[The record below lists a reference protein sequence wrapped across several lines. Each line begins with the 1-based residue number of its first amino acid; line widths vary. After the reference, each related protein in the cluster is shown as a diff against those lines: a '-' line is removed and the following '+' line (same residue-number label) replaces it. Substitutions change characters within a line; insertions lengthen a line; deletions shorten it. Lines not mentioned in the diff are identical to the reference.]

1 MSKAYAIR
9 RMSGSVLAL
18 FVVAALV
25 AAMGRPVLAAE
36 QQQLTFVAA
45 AGTVDTVISEVILRK
60 AYRKLGIVI
69 AIKKYPGERALKLA
83 NAGRVAG
90 DVQRIDGLSA
100 KYPNLIQVRPA
111 INFIESSV
119 FSKTVRFTVTG
130 WDSLRRHRIGLIR
143 GIKFAEINTKGMNA
157 KLQQDYVDAWKNVIN
172 SAITL
177 EQEYANK
184 AGWNTSVPEATLK
197 TIRDITEQTL
207 KAYETQNKIAVG
219 SAEGTTEAFN
229 AFNENTKSFAS
240 LNRNIMES
248 MMSTF
253 QQKSK
258 T

>member
-1 MSKAYAIR
+1 MSEPTGESKD
-9 RMSGSVLAL
+9 V
-18 FVVAALV
+18 FTVCKQNVAK
-25 AAMGRPVLAAE
+25 
-36 QQQLTFVAA
+36 FF
-45 AGTVDTVISEVILRK
+45 SEVEKSTPRYL
-60 AYRKLGIVI
+60 
-69 AIKKYPGERALKLA
+69 
-83 NAGRVAG
+83 
-90 DVQRIDGLSA
+90 Q
-100 KYPNLIQVRPA
+100 
-111 INFIESSV
+111 SV
-119 FSKTVRFTVTG
+119 
-130 WDSLRRHRIGLIR
+130 
-143 GIKFAEINTKGMNA
+143 A

-172 SAITL
+172 SAIAL

-207 KAYETQNKIAVG
+207 KAYEIQNKIAVG

-229 AFNENTKSFAS
+229 TFNENTKSFAS

>member
-1 MSKAYAIR
+1 MSEPTGESKD
-9 RMSGSVLAL
+9 V
-18 FVVAALV
+18 FTVCKQNVAK
-25 AAMGRPVLAAE
+25 
-36 QQQLTFVAA
+36 FF
-45 AGTVDTVISEVILRK
+45 SEVEKSTPRYL
-60 AYRKLGIVI
+60 
-69 AIKKYPGERALKLA
+69 
-83 NAGRVAG
+83 
-90 DVQRIDGLSA
+90 Q
-100 KYPNLIQVRPA
+100 
-111 INFIESSV
+111 SV
-119 FSKTVRFTVTG
+119 
-130 WDSLRRHRIGLIR
+130 
-143 GIKFAEINTKGMNA
+143 A
-157 KLQQDYVDAWKNVIN
+157 KLQQDYVEAWKNVIN

-184 AGWNTSVPEATLK
+184 AGLNTSVPEATLK

>member
-1 MSKAYAIR
+1 MSEPTGESKD
-9 RMSGSVLAL
+9 V
-18 FVVAALV
+18 FTVCKQNVAK
-25 AAMGRPVLAAE
+25 
-36 QQQLTFVAA
+36 FF
-45 AGTVDTVISEVILRK
+45 SEVEKSTPRYL
-60 AYRKLGIVI
+60 
-69 AIKKYPGERALKLA
+69 
-83 NAGRVAG
+83 
-90 DVQRIDGLSA
+90 Q
-100 KYPNLIQVRPA
+100 
-111 INFIESSV
+111 SV
-119 FSKTVRFTVTG
+119 
-130 WDSLRRHRIGLIR
+130 
-143 GIKFAEINTKGMNA
+143 A
-157 KLQQDYVDAWKNVIN
+157 KLQQDYVEAWKNVIN

-184 AGWNTSVPEATLK
+184 AGLNTHVPEATLK
-197 TIRDITEQTL
+197 TIREITEQTL

>member
-1 MSKAYAIR
+1 MSEPTGESKD
-9 RMSGSVLAL
+9 V
-18 FVVAALV
+18 FTVCKQNVAK
-25 AAMGRPVLAAE
+25 
-36 QQQLTFVAA
+36 FF
-45 AGTVDTVISEVILRK
+45 SEVEKSTPRYL
-60 AYRKLGIVI
+60 
-69 AIKKYPGERALKLA
+69 
-83 NAGRVAG
+83 
-90 DVQRIDGLSA
+90 Q
-100 KYPNLIQVRPA
+100 
-111 INFIESSV
+111 SV
-119 FSKTVRFTVTG
+119 
-130 WDSLRRHRIGLIR
+130 
-143 GIKFAEINTKGMNA
+143 A
-157 KLQQDYVDAWKNVIN
+157 KLQQDYVEAWKNVIN

-184 AGWNTSVPEATLK
+184 AGWNTYVPEATLK

-219 SAEGTTEAFN
+219 SAERTTEAFN

>member
-1 MSKAYAIR
+1 MSEPTGESKD
-9 RMSGSVLAL
+9 V
-18 FVVAALV
+18 FTVCKQNVAK
-25 AAMGRPVLAAE
+25 
-36 QQQLTFVAA
+36 FF
-45 AGTVDTVISEVILRK
+45 SEVEKSTPRYL
-60 AYRKLGIVI
+60 
-69 AIKKYPGERALKLA
+69 
-83 NAGRVAG
+83 
-90 DVQRIDGLSA
+90 Q
-100 KYPNLIQVRPA
+100 
-111 INFIESSV
+111 SV
-119 FSKTVRFTVTG
+119 
-130 WDSLRRHRIGLIR
+130 
-143 GIKFAEINTKGMNA
+143 A
-157 KLQQDYVDAWKNVIN
+157 KLQQDYVEAWKNVIN

-207 KAYETQNKIAVG
+207 KAYEIQNKIAVG

-229 AFNENTKSFAS
+229 TFNENTKSFAS

>member
-1 MSKAYAIR
+1 MSE
-9 RMSGSVLAL
+9 
-18 FVVAALV
+18 
-25 AAMGRPVLAAE
+25 P
-36 QQQLTFVAA
+36 T
-45 AGTVDTVISEVILRK
+45 
-60 AYRKLGIVI
+60 
-69 AIKKYPGERALKLA
+69 RASK
-83 NAGRVAG
+83 
-90 DVQRIDGLSA
+90 DV
-100 KYPNLIQVRPA
+100 
-111 INFIESSV
+111 
-119 FSKTVRFTVTG
+119 
-130 WDSLRRHRIGLIR
+130 
-143 GIKFAEINTKGMNA
+143 FAECKQNVAKFFTEVEKSAPRYHQSIA
-157 KLQQDYVDAWKNVIN
+157 KLQENYVEAWKNVIN

-184 AGWNTSVPEATLK
+184 AGLNTHVPEATLK
-197 TIRDITEQTL
+197 TIREITEQTL